1 MPASKKQSGGAAAVK
16 AAAAPTSS
24 SSVAP
29 APAAAAAPAASHKA
43 AGKEHRN
50 ADDIALFAA
59 ITTYLGYA
67 VLIVFGHLRD
77 YVGKLTGMSRYFNAA
92 SRPPK
97 GFAPLLQDWENFY
110 TRRLFHRIQDCWN
123 RPIAGAPT
131 SRGLR
136 VVERGSDDGNF
147 SLHAVERDPAT
158 GKATLAKDL
167 SASTTSTIPLEQRIS
182 TKPCVNLGSY
192 NYLGFADD
200 WAVTC
205 KADVMGSVA
214 KYPLASCTSFA
225 EGGYTALH
233 RQLERE
239 VAAFLDKPAAV
250 VFNMGYAT
258 NFLGIPALAGK
269 GCLLLSDSLNHA
281 SIVNGARASGATIRV
296 FKHNDPSHLES
307 TIRAAIVEGQE
318 KSHRPWRKIIVMVEG
333 IYSMEGEVCRLPEVV
348 AVTKRYKAY
357 LYVDEAHSIGAMGAT
372 GRGVCEHTGVPTS
385 DVDMLMG
392 TFTKSFGA
400 MGGYIA
406 GSQELIDAI
415 RSQTAGFLID
425 NAMSPIVCQQILTA
439 FKVLQGHDGTNIGAT
454 KLQTLK
460 DNANYFREKLE
471 AMGCEVFG
479 EKDSPVIPV
488 MLYNPTKIACFSR
501 ECLSENLAVVVVG
514 FPATPVLLSRT
525 RFCVSAGHT
534 REDIDA
540 ALVRI
545 EHVCDRLRLRYRT
558 SFFG

>member
-1 MPASKKQSGGAAAVK
+1 MPSSKKQSAGSAAAK
-16 AAAAPTSS
+16 AAPAPSSSAAAASGAAT
-24 SSVAP
+24 VAP
-29 APAAAAAPAASHKA
+29 AHAPREHK
-43 AGKEHRN
+43 N

-97 GFAPLLQDWENFY
+97 GYAPLLQDWENFY

-123 RPIAGAPT
+123 RPIAGPPT

-136 VVERGSDDGNF
+136 VVERGSDDGSF
-147 SLHAVERDPAT
+147 SLHPVERDPAT
-158 GKATLAKDL
+158 GKVTLAKDVG
-167 SASTTSTIPLEQRIS
+167 ASTSAIPLEQRIS
-182 TKPCVNLGSY
+182 SKPCVNLGSY

-205 KADVMGSVA
+205 KSDVMAAVD
-214 KYPLASCTSFA
+214 KYPLAACTSFA

-250 VFNMGYAT
+250 VFNMGYST

-348 AVTKRYKAY
+348 AVTKKYKAY

-415 RSQTAGFLID
+415 RTQTAGFLID

-439 FKVLQGHDGTNIGAT
+439 FKVLQGRDGTTIGAT

-460 DNANYFREKLE
+460 DNANYFREKLV

-479 EKDSPVIPV
+479 EKDSPVIPL

-501 ECLSENLAVVVVG
+501 ECLQENLAVVVVG

-525 RFCVSAGHT
+525 RFCVSAGHS
-534 REDIDA
+534 RQDIDE

-545 EHVCDRLRLRYRT
+545 ERVCDRLRLRYRT

>member
-1 MPASKKQSGGAAAVK
+1 MP
-16 AAAAPTSS
+16 
-24 SSVAP
+24 
-29 APAAAAAPAASHKA
+29 
-43 AGKEHRN
+43 
-50 ADDIALFAA
+50 
-59 ITTYLGYA
+59 
-67 VLIVFGHLRD
+67 
-77 YVGKLTGMSRYFNAA
+77 
-92 SRPPK
+92 PPPPP
-97 GFAPLLQDWENFY
+97 PLLP
-110 TRRLFHRIQDCWN
+110 LCCAACLL
-123 RPIAGAPT
+123 PPPP
-131 SRGLR
+131 
-136 VVERGSDDGNF
+136 
-147 SLHAVERDPAT
+147 SLPLLPPPR
-158 GKATLAKDL
+158 
-167 SASTTSTIPLEQRIS
+167 SPLEQRIS
-182 TKPCVNLGSY
+182 SKPCVNLGSY

-205 KADVMGSVA
+205 KSDVMAAVD
-214 KYPLASCTSFA
+214 KYPLAACTSFA

-250 VFNMGYAT
+250 VFNMGYST

-348 AVTKRYKAY
+348 AVTKKYKAY

-415 RSQTAGFLID
+415 RTQTAGFLID

-439 FKVLQGHDGTNIGAT
+439 FKVLQGRDGTTIGAT

-460 DNANYFREKLE
+460 DNANYFREKLV

-479 EKDSPVIPV
+479 EKDSPVIPL

-501 ECLSENLAVVVVG
+501 ECLQENVSRGTPPPGVVVVMAVVVIMLMTAVVGVGGGCARAVLRGGLPSFLPHPHAVASSRPHPRCLAAWLQLAVVVVG

-525 RFCVSAGHT
+525 RFCVSAGHS
-534 REDIDA
+534 RQDIDE

-545 EHVCDRLRLRYRT
+545 ERVCDRLRLRYRT